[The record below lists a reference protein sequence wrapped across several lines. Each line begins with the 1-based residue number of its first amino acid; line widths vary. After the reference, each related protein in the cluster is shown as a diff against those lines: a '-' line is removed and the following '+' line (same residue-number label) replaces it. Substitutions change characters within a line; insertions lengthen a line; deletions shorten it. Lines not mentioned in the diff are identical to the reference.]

1 MATGTRTTYTQTDN
15 IKRGIAGLIQMID
28 WKEAPLVKLLGIN
41 NAGKFG
47 IENMGT
53 KYEWQEDTM
62 APTSDQLAEALDN
75 SETGVD
81 VDNGAYF
88 NTGNVIRVDDEL
100 MYVVSVASNTLTV
113 TRGFAGTTAVTHLDD
128 APVVVATSAAI
139 EGADFVTGYT
149 TTTTLPYNYTQ
160 ILSKAVRVTGS
171 EQVNPKYGVSDTL
184 AREIAKLIGGSDGM
198 GSRGTAGTLVQ
209 HLERTFWHG
218 QRYVGT
224 SAASRMMGG
233 FNYFVTTNVANKAAA
248 VLTRKDIEDKIRS
261 IFEAGGSPTHIIC
274 DAHAMQKITGF
285 YEKYIT
291 MTQSEERGGAVITKV
306 LTPFGEV
313 EVVYS
318 KWGPAGE
325 LSIIDKDKL
334 GWVELRPF
342 NVYERASVGDYMV
355 KDVLGEYGFV
365 VKNEKAHARIYN
377 YSTSA

>member
-15 IKRGIAGLIQMID
+15 INRGIAGLIQMID
-28 WKEAPLVKLLGIN
+28 WTEAPLVKLLGIN
-41 NAGKFG
+41 NASKFG
-47 IENMGT
+47 IQNMGT

-62 APTSDQLAEALDN
+62 APLQDQLAEALDN

-81 VDNGAYF
+81 VDNGSYF
-88 NTGNVIRVDDEL
+88 KAGNVLRCEDEL
-100 MYVVSVASNTLTV
+100 LYVSSVSSNTLTV
-113 TRGFAGTTAVTHLDD
+113 VRGFAGSTAASHADDTAVI
-128 APVVVATSAAI
+128 VASTAAI
-139 EGADFVTGYT
+139 EGADFVTGYS

-160 ILSKAVRVTGS
+160 ILSQAVRVTGT
-171 EQVNPKYGVSDTL
+171 EQVNPKYGITDTL

-209 HLERTFWHG
+209 HLERVFWHG

-224 SAASRMMGG
+224 ATAARMAGG

-261 IFEAGGSPTHIIC
+261 IFEAGGNPTHIIC

-285 YEKYIT
+285 YEKYLT

-306 LTPFGEV
+306 LTPFGQL

-325 LSIIDKDKL
+325 LSIIDKDKV

-365 VKNEKAHARIYN
+365 VKNEKAHARIYG
-377 YSTSA
+377 YSTTA

>member
-15 IKRGIAGLIQMID
+15 IKRGIAGLIEMID
-28 WKEAPLVKLLGIN
+28 WTEAPLVKLLGIN
-41 NAGKFG
+41 NASKFG

-62 APTSDQLAEALDN
+62 APLADQLAEALDD

-88 NTGNVIRVDDEL
+88 KKGNVIRVDDEL
-100 MYVVSVASNTLTV
+100 MLVSSVSSNTLTV
-113 TRGFAGTTAVTHLDD
+113 VRGFGSTAASHSDD
-128 APVVVATSAAI
+128 APVTVATTAAI
-139 EGADFVTGYT
+139 EGADFATGYT

-160 ILSKAVRVTGS
+160 ILSQAVQVTGS
-171 EQVNPKYGVSDTL
+171 EQVNPKYGVNDTM

-209 HLERTFWHG
+209 HMERMFWHG
-218 QRYVGT
+218 RRYIGT
-224 SAASRMMGG
+224 SAVSRMSGG
-233 FNYFVTTNVANKAAA
+233 FNYFVTTNVANKSSA

-261 IFEAGGSPTHIIC
+261 IFEAGGNPTHIIV
-274 DAHAMQKITGF
+274 DAHAKQKITGF

-291 MTQSEERGGAVITKV
+291 TGRDEKRGGAIITNI
-306 LTPFGEV
+306 LTDFGEV
-313 EVVYS
+313 EVVFS

-325 LSIIDKDKL
+325 LSIIDKDKV

-342 NVYERASVGDYMV
+342 NVYERASFGDYMV

-365 VKNEKAHARIYN
+365 VKNEKAHARIYG